1 MFRPVLVLAG
11 MMMIALP
18 AHAQRQ
24 AIWESWGKPGVSFDR
39 YRADGIECARS
50 GVGIDI
56 AETRP
61 VKDLRRSSSEME
73 GVDKGAATY
82 SAGATPAELMDQT
95 VLLANQYQRVREAAR
110 AEQRVAEVKGLMMT
124 TVDACLTARG
134 YRKFRLTKAQHDRL
148 GHMRI
153 GKPERHQY
161 LYGLASDPEVLDRQA
176 LPQ

>member
-1 MFRPVLVLAG
+1 
-11 MMMIALP
+11 MIALP

-50 GVGIDI
+50 GAAVDI
-56 AETRP
+56 AQTRP
-61 VKDLRRSSSEME
+61 VQDLRRSSREME
-73 GVDKGAATY
+73 STDKGAATY
-82 SAGATPAELMDQT
+82 SAGATPDEIMDQT
-95 VLLANQYQRVREAAR
+95 VLLANQYQRVRDAAR
-110 AEQRVAEVKGLMMT
+110 ADRKVAEVKEIMVDTM
-124 TVDACLTARG
+124 DACLAARG

-148 GHMRI
+148 GRMRI

-176 LPQ
+176 IPQ